1 MKALLGANKKGV
13 VYLVAS
19 SAGLSGFYARV
30 LYCASKAAVL
40 GFAKSM
46 GMADQEGG
54 QDCMHLS

>member
-19 SAGLSGFYARV
+19 SAGLSGIYPRV
-30 LYCASKAAVL
+30 LYCASKATVL

-46 GMADQEGG
+46 GMADQEGD
-54 QDCMHLS
+54 QDRMHLS